1 LPRDA
6 RSGNAALHHRGGGLA
21 RDAVLGVVNRHFSV
35 QSKGSNTVNSFES
48 RLTSFAPWFLALL
61 RVVAA
66 LLFMSHGTMK
76 LLGFPASD
84 FQPPLVSL
92 FGFAG
97 IIEIT
102 GSLLLILGLF
112 TRPVAF
118 ILAGEMAVAYF
129 MAHAGQSFFP
139 LQNGGESAVLFCFFF
154 LYLVFAGPGAAA
166 LDNLR
171 DSGGARVAA
180 QRAG

>member
-1 LPRDA
+1 
-6 RSGNAALHHRGGGLA
+6 
-21 RDAVLGVVNRHFSV
+21 
-35 QSKGSNTVNSFES
+35 VNSFES
-48 RLTSFAPWFLALL
+48 RLTSLAPWFLALL

-84 FQPPLVSL
+84 FQPPLFSL

-97 IIEIT
+97 IIET
-102 GSLLLILGLF
+102 AGGLLLILGLL

-129 MAHAGQSFFP
+129 MAHAPQTFFP
-139 LQNGGESAVLFCFFF
+139 LQNGGESAVLFCFVF

-166 LDNLR
+166 LDNAR
-171 DSGGARVAA
+171 AAGGGRMAT